1 MTGGVSWDDEAL
13 VAVHEALSEPEAN
26 IVKGILEEAGIPAML
41 QSLQVP
47 MYDGVMSM
55 FHGHWGNV
63 VVRQE
68 DYERALDVIQAA
80 RTDEIED

>member
-1 MTGGVSWDDEAL
+1 MTGGVSWGDEEL
-13 VAVHEALSEPEAN
+13 VVVHEALNEPEA
-26 IVKGILEEAGIPAML
+26 IIIKGILEEAGVPAML

-68 DYERALDVIQAA
+68 DYERALDIIQAS
-80 RTDEIED
+80 RTDEKED